1 MTQVYWMRV
10 SKHDECKTNYI
21 YLQAQYGPWATSFW
35 FSIKGKE
42 DLIKW
47 EPRISGKNYT
57 GVRKSL

>member
-1 MTQVYWMRV
+1 MAR
-10 SKHDECKTNYI
+10 
-21 YLQAQYGPWATSFW
+21 GPPVFD
-35 FSIKGKE
+35 FKGKE